1 MKYLDEN
8 TIEVQNKNKNKR
20 KYFLKNMF
28 DFIIV
33 KIYNFMLK
41 KKETLSG
48 FLNRLPEIEVNEE

>member
-1 MKYLDEN
+1 MKYLDGN
-8 TIEVQNKNKNKR
+8 TIEVQNKYKKR
-20 KYFLKNMF
+20 YFLKDML

-41 KKETLSG
+41 KKETLLG

>member
-1 MKYLDEN
+1 
-8 TIEVQNKNKNKR
+8 
-20 KYFLKNMF
+20 MF